1 MAETFEH
8 SQFLENLNSS
18 FRLRLEDGQSLDFR
32 LSEISELNKTERQE
46 FFSVVFC
53 CGLDQVLPQRIYGLE
68 HDKLGRLDLFLVPI
82 KKDEQ
87 GVHYVAVFNRM
98 LEHSE
103 GSDTA
108 S

>member
-1 MAETFEH
+1 MAERFEH
-8 SQFLENLNSS
+8 AQFLENLNSS
-18 FRLRLEDGQSLDFR
+18 FRLPLEGGESLDLR
-32 LSEISELNKTERQE
+32 LIGISELNKTARQE
-46 FFSVVFC
+46 FFSIIFC

-87 GVHYVAVFNRM
+87 GVHYEAVFNRM
-98 LEHSE
+98 LDHSG
-103 GSDTA
+103 GSGTA